1 MTRESPRGPELLM
14 VRRRAGDAFGDNYAF
29 PGGILDADEFL
40 ARGHCA
46 GIDNDAA
53 NALLNLPEG
62 GLDYFSA
69 AIRELFEE
77 TGVLLARQGDDWV
90 ADSPLMQKLRNRVD
104 KVTLAWPEFLRDQDL
119 QMAGDAVHYF
129 AHWETPLNRPKRWS
143 TRFFLAQLPAG
154 QNASHDGSELT
165 EIKWLTATEA
175 LSAGRSGSMKLPFP
189 TIKNLQALAEFT
201 TVDALVEWA
210 RQESRDGV
218 EKIRPVEISG
228 DGKHRFA
235 IPGDRDYP
243 KGGDGDMA

>member
-1 MTRESPRGPELLM
+1 MLRESPHGPELLM
-14 VRRRAGDAFGDNYAF
+14 VRRRAGDAFGDSYAF

-40 ARGHCA
+40 ARSYCA

-53 NALLNLPEG
+53 NALLKLAEG

-77 TGVLLARQGDDWV
+77 TGVLLARHGDDWV
-90 ADSPLMQKLRNRVD
+90 ADSPLIQKLRIHVD
-104 KVTLAWPEFLRDQDL
+104 KATLPWPDFLRDQDL

-129 AHWETPLNRPKRWS
+129 AHWETPLNRAKRWS

-154 QNASHDGSELT
+154 QNASHDDGELT

-175 LSAGRSGSMKLPFP
+175 LSAGHSGNMKLPFP
-189 TIKNLQALAEFT
+189 TIRNLQALAEFN

-210 RQESRDGV
+210 RQKARNGI
-218 EKIRPVEISG
+218 EKIRPVELSG
-228 DGKHRFA
+228 DGKHRFV

-243 KGGDGDMA
+243 

>member
-1 MTRESPRGPELLM
+1 
-14 VRRRAGDAFGDNYAF
+14 
-29 PGGILDADEFL
+29 
-40 ARGHCA
+40 
-46 GIDNDAA
+46 
-53 NALLNLPEG
+53 
-62 GLDYFSA
+62 
-69 AIRELFEE
+69 
-77 TGVLLARQGDDWV
+77 
-90 ADSPLMQKLRNRVD
+90 MQKLRNRVD

>member
-1 MTRESPRGPELLM
+1 MLRESPHGPELLM

-29 PGGILDADEFL
+29 PGGILDAHEFL

-53 NALLNLPEG
+53 NALLKLAEG

-77 TGVLLARQGDDWV
+77 TGVLLARHGDDWV
-90 ADSPLMQKLRNRVD
+90 ADNPLIQKLRIRVD
-104 KVTLAWPEFLRDQDL
+104 KATLAWPDFLRDQDL

-129 AHWETPLNRPKRWS
+129 AHWETPLNRAKRWS

-154 QNASHDGSELT
+154 QNASHDDGELT

-175 LSAGRSGSMKLPFP
+175 LSAGRSGNMKLPFP
-189 TIKNLQALAEFT
+189 TIRNLQALAEFN

-210 RQESRDGV
+210 RQKARNGI
-218 EKIRPVEISG
+218 EKIRPVELSG
-228 DGKHRFA
+228 DGKRRFV

-243 KGGDGDMA
+243 